1 MKTKTKI
8 KVVEVNSRGLV
19 EITPEKLERM
29 LNEAYQEGYNDNYY
43 VSLTY
48 GSTSARCNA
57 ISAVSG
63 TSNYE
68 AKITALEDEI
78 VK

>member
-48 GSTSARCNA
+48 GSTSDRCNA
-57 ISAVSG
+57 ISAVGG

-68 AKITALEDEI
+68 AKITALEDGI

>member
-29 LNEAYQEGYNDNYY
+29 LNEAY
-43 VSLTY
+43 
-48 GSTSARCNA
+48 
-57 ISAVSG
+57 
-63 TSNYE
+63 
-68 AKITALEDEI
+68 
-78 VK
+78 